1 LWSYINNSDEVGYLN
16 EKYGNFHDSFVEKM
30 EFYSDMILSLDGS
43 LSYASVSMLTSEEGM
58 ESDMYENASLLL
70 LLSSLETSSKV
81 VLKFQGV
88 IDFNYNFSFRSDN
101 LLDEPTLDFKGYRF
115 HFKTNL
121 FNVSSKNMA
130 YKIIL

>member
-1 LWSYINNSDEVGYLN
+1 
-16 EKYGNFHDSFVEKM
+16 
-30 EFYSDMILSLDGS
+30 
-43 LSYASVSMLTSEEGM
+43 MLTGEEGM
-58 ESDMYENASLLL
+58 ESDIYENASLLL
-70 LLSSLETSSKV
+70 LLNSLETSSKV

-88 IDFNYNFSFRSDN
+88 LDFNYNFSFRSDN
-101 LLDEPTLDFKGYRF
+101 LLDEPALDFKGYRF